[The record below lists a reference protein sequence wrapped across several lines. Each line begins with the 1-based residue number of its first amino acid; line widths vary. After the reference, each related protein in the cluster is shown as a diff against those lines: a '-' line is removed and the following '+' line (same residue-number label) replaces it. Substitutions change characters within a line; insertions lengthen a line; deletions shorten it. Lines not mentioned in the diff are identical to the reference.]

1 MFDLGS
7 FSFVFYNN
15 TKTNPMPTKLPIP
28 AIILDDDALSLL
40 VGSAGVGF
48 DTGSSPK
55 SAVVGVE
62 VKTGALVGG
71 LNGADVGAGVGD
83 VVCAEVAGAVVALL
97 LSSVP
102 IRVEFG
108 VGINVKVK

>member
-1 MFDLGS
+1 
-7 FSFVFYNN
+7 
-15 TKTNPMPTKLPIP
+15 MPTKLPIP

-62 VKTGALVGG
+62 VKTGALVG
-71 LNGADVGAGVGD
+71 ADVGAGVGD